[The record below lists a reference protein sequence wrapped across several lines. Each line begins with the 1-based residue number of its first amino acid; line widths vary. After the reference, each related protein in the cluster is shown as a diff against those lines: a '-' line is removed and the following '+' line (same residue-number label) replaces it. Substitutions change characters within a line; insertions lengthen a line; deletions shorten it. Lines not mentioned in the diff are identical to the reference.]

1 MKTLLVL
8 TIIYVLVGGLF
19 YFNGF
24 YLIGGNFFVEVKSIE
39 KIGEQ
44 VPLALGM
51 GLVYLWVLVVCINRF
66 NISQNNVKD
75 ASSDDLIASSKDSSH

>member
-8 TIIYVLVGGLF
+8 TIIYVFVGGLF

-66 NISQNNVKD
+66 NISQNHVKV
-75 ASSDDLIASSKDSSH
+75 ASSDDLVASSKDSSH